1 MPKPKR
7 WRWGIGSCGT
17 LLDKRL
23 WILLGLA
30 FGACI
35 SSGFGRFAYG
45 LILPSMQADL
55 GWSYSQAGWL
65 STVNAIGYLA
75 GAVATVVLVGRV
87 AQERLY
93 AWGIVLTTLTL
104 IASGLTRDFWWM
116 SAWRF
121 GSGAF
126 AAPVFIAVGALASN
140 LYGADQ
146 KKNAMAIAL
155 AFGGGGLG
163 MVLSALAFP
172 HFFAA
177 QGAVA
182 WPMAWLALGGA
193 SVLMLPTGL
202 WAAKQLQTPV
212 RQVDDAPPQRLGPMG
227 YSMVAYFSF
236 AVGYIVYLTF
246 LSAFLK
252 TLGASPWTVSLIW
265 SIVGFGTIAS
275 SFVWRGMIGRYRSG
289 LPMAVTSSCVAIG
302 CVLPVVFPTTLG
314 LLVSSVLF
322 GLSVFMPPTSVTS
335 FIRQNNPPDTWGRL
349 MGIYTVIFAVGQCI
363 GPIAAGAIGDMFGN
377 IGYGLLAAG
386 AILMIGAVFAGFQRA
401 LGDAPAGS

>member
-1 MPKPKR
+1 MSEDR
-7 WRWGIGSCGT
+7 
-17 LLDKRL
+17 KRL
-23 WILLGLA
+23 LILLGLA

-45 LILPSMQADL
+45 LILPYMQADL

-65 STVNAIGYLA
+65 STVNAIGYLV
-75 GAVATVVLVGRV
+75 GAVATVGLVSRF

-163 MVLSALAFP
+163 MVLSALSFP

-193 SVLMLPTGL
+193 SILMLPIGL
-202 WAAKQLQTPV
+202 WSARQLRSPV
-212 RQVDDAPPQRLGPMG
+212 RQAEDAPPQRLGPMWG
-227 YSMVAYFSF
+227 SMVAYFSF

-252 TLGASPWTVSLIW
+252 TLGAGAWTVSLIW
-265 SIVGFGTIAS
+265 SIVGIGTIAS

-289 LPMAVTSSCVAIG
+289 LPMAVTLACVAVG
-302 CVLPVVFPTTLG
+302 SVLPVVFPTMLG
-314 LLVSSVLF
+314 LLASSVLF

-363 GPIAAGAIGDMFGN
+363 GPIAAGMIGDAFGN

-386 AILMIGAVFAGFQRA
+386 VILLLGAVAASMQKPLNEG
-401 LGDAPAGS
+401 

>member
-1 MPKPKR
+1 M
-7 WRWGIGSCGT
+7 
-17 LLDKRL
+17 L
-23 WILLGLA
+23 ILLGLA

-45 LILPSMQADL
+45 LILPYMQLEL

-65 STVNAIGYLA
+65 STVNAIGYLV
-75 GAVATVVLVGRV
+75 GAVGTVLLVGRF

-93 AWGIVLTTLTL
+93 AWGIVLTALTL
-104 IASGLTRDFWWM
+104 IASGLTRDFFWM

-163 MVLSALAFP
+163 MVLSALVFP

-177 QGAVA
+177 KGAGA
-182 WPMAWLALGGA
+182 WPMAWLALGGV

-202 WAAKQLQTPV
+202 WSARQLQTPV
-212 RQVDDAPPQRLGPMG
+212 RQVEDAPPKRLGPMG

-265 SIVGFGTIAS
+265 TIVGVGTIAS
-275 SFVWRGMIGRYRSG
+275 SFVWRGLIGRYQSG
-289 LPMAVTSSCVAIG
+289 LPMAVTLACVALG
-302 CVLPVVFPTTLG
+302 SVLPVVFPSMLG
-314 LLVSSVLF
+314 LLASSVLF

-335 FIRQNNPPDTWGRL
+335 FIRQNNPADTWGRL

-363 GPIAAGAIGDMFGN
+363 GPIAAGVIGDAFGN
-377 IGYGLLAAG
+377 IGFGLLAAG
-386 AILMIGAVFAGFQRA
+386 AILLLGAVAAA
-401 LGDAPAGS
+401 LQKPLAEA

>member
-1 MPKPKR
+1 MT
-7 WRWGIGSCGT
+7 S
-17 LLDKRL
+17 
-23 WILLGLA
+23 
-30 FGACI
+30 
-35 SSGFGRFAYG
+35 
-45 LILPSMQADL
+45 
-55 GWSYSQAGWL
+55 
-65 STVNAIGYLA
+65 
-75 GAVATVVLVGRV
+75 VVLVGRF

-93 AWGIVLTTLTL
+93 AWGIVLTALTL

-116 SAWRF
+116 SVWRF
-121 GSGAF
+121 GTGAF
-126 AAPVFIAVGALASN
+126 AAPVFIAVGVLASN

-163 MVLSALAFP
+163 MVLSALVFP
-172 HFFAA
+172 HFFVA
-177 QGAVA
+177 QGATA
-182 WPMAWLALGGA
+182 WPTAWLALGGV

-202 WAAKQLQTPV
+202 RAAKQLQSPV
-212 RQVDDAPPQRLGPMG
+212 RQVDDAPPLRLGPMG
-227 YSMVAYFSF
+227 YSMVAYFAF

-252 TLGASPWTVSLIW
+252 TLGASAWTVSLIW
-265 SIVGFGTIAS
+265 SIVGVGTIAS

-289 LPMAVTSSCVAIG
+289 LPMAVTLSCVAIG
-302 CVLPVVFPTTLG
+302 CVLPAVFPTMLG

-322 GLSVFMPPTSVTS
+322 GLSVFIPPTSVTS